1 MQLVLLRV
9 RYYLTP
15 RRIIVFSCFEKNMC
29 DPIKRVCLDQLTA
42 CCVYMFLHSWY
53 YQTKNHTE
61 YSTIT
66 LNDQIS
72 ISFHYNIKKL
82 VMEVVSLRR
91 NRLKKNIIMSTVSK
105 PYIIFVSILF
115 LLLSIYPFYVLFLY
129 PMFQFLSIFVP
140 FDPSYVVIPFSIF
153 TYVYIMYEVFY
164 NRRSIL
170 C

>member
-1 MQLVLLRV
+1 
-9 RYYLTP
+9 
-15 RRIIVFSCFEKNMC
+15 
-29 DPIKRVCLDQLTA
+29 
-42 CCVYMFLHSWY
+42 
-53 YQTKNHTE
+53 
-61 YSTIT
+61 
-66 LNDQIS
+66 
-72 ISFHYNIKKL
+72 
-82 VMEVVSLRR
+82 MEVVSLRR
-91 NRLKKNIIMSTVSK
+91 NRIKKNIIMSTVSK

-170 C
+170 CWSSLFLNNVGSSSKSFGKLKFILILENVIRKTFHSTWNEKYFKYAIPLFIEICNVWLCNQISYA